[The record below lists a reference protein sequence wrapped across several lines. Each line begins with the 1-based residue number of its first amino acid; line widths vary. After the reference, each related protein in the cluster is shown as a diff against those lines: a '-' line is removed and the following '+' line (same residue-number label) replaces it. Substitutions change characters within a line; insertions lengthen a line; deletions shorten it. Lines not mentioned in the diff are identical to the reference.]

1 MTRHRNVPAARR
13 LCASPVFTGVTS
25 RRLGDLIVELADPW
39 DNRCESDRHNRRG
52 HTRLRARGAGGGHH
66 LVFTD
71 RVLVTLIKLR
81 HGLPNTVL
89 AVLFE
94 CSRQTVDRAVKEILP
109 LLANRGFTVT
119 TGVRLYTL
127 ADVFA
132 YAQTEGVTLRLDGT
146 EVRVRRPPVH
156 KAGRNRFV
164 SGKARAN
171 TIKTTIVTDKHARPL
186 WAGAVV
192 PGRVHDQTAIK
203 HEGIVDLLDQY
214 PQVRILADNGYR
226 GLSNSRPTQ
235 VIVPPAKPAKDADEE
250 TINEWKRE
258 RKQQSTNRIP
268 VEHGIGHLKNWRV
281 LQRWTGPRDT
291 LPDMILA
298 VTGLVS
304 DRTVTA

>member
-1 MTRHRNVPAARR
+1 MTHRRNVPAARR
-13 LCASPVFTGVTS
+13 LCASPAFTGVT
-25 RRLGDLIVELADPW
+25 RRQLGNLIVELADPW
-39 DNRCESDRHNRRG
+39 DSRCESNRSVRRG
-52 HTRLRARGAGGGHH
+52 HTRLRARGAGEGHH
-66 LVFTD
+66 RVFTD

-81 HGLPNTVL
+81 HGLPNVVL
-89 AVLFE
+89 AVLFN
-94 CSRQTVDRAVKEILP
+94 CSRQTIDRAVAEVLL
-109 LLANRGFTVT
+109 LLANRGFTAA

-132 YAQTEGVTLRLDGT
+132 YAQTENVTLRLDGT
-146 EVRVRRPPVH
+146 EIRVRRPQVH
-156 KAGRNRFV
+156 KKGRNRFV

-171 TIKTTIVTDKHARPL
+171 TIKTTIITDGHARPL

-203 HEGIVDLLDQY
+203 HAGITNLLDQH
-214 PQVRILADNGYR
+214 PGVRILADNGYR
-226 GLSNSRPTQ
+226 GLSNSHPEQ
-235 VIVPPAKPAKDADEE
+235 VTVPPRKPAIDADQD
-250 TINEWKRE
+250 TVTAWKQA
-258 RKQQSTNRIP
+258 RKQQSTNRIT
-268 VEHGIGHLKNWRV
+268 VEHGIGHIKNWRV

>member
-1 MTRHRNVPAARR
+1 M
-13 LCASPVFTGVTS
+13 
-25 RRLGDLIVELADPW
+25 
-39 DNRCESDRHNRRG
+39 
-52 HTRLRARGAGGGHH
+52 
-66 LVFTD
+66 
-71 RVLVTLIKLR
+71 
-81 HGLPNTVL
+81 
-89 AVLFE
+89 
-94 CSRQTVDRAVKEILP
+94 
-109 LLANRGFTVT
+109 
-119 TGVRLYTL
+119 
-127 ADVFA
+127 
-132 YAQTEGVTLRLDGT
+132 
-146 EVRVRRPPVH
+146 
-156 KAGRNRFV
+156 
-164 SGKARAN
+164 
-171 TIKTTIVTDKHARPL
+171 
-186 WAGAVV
+186 
-192 PGRVHDQTAIK
+192 
-203 HEGIVDLLDQY
+203 DLLDQY